1 MVSTRVEIDIK
12 EEHGSFTTRMLY
24 FRDRCYE
31 VLVKTRRAR
40 YRRES
45 QRAER
50 GVSLLQRADG
60 GWYDPGVLII
70 GSIAFYR
77 LRAWISRA
85 GASRGMCLRDTLST
99 DMKRYSRIVFRVIE
113 MALESSRCLDMNEG
127 LSLSLFRACLYLACL
142 SFLICWRF
150 SRWHV
155 LAFFES
161 VRRWES
167 PSRRREFEFL
177 AFDSR
182 IEGWRDQFLSWL
194 KKGHGNEEDRDEFV
208 YLLNFMR
215 D

>member
-1 MVSTRVEIDIK
+1 MLRGLGKNEARALSARIAASGERRFSAAESRRGMIRSRRPDYRIHRVLQASCVDQSGRGLERHVPSRYFIYGHEEVLENRFQSNWNGTRVEP
-12 EEHGSFTTRMLY
+12 
-24 FRDRCYE
+24 
-31 VLVKTRRAR
+31 VPR
-40 YRRES
+40 Y
-45 QRAER
+45 ER
-50 GVSLLQRADG
+50 G
-60 GWYDPGVLII
+60 
-70 GSIAFYR
+70 
-77 LRAWISRA
+77 
-85 GASRGMCLRDTLST
+85 TLS
-99 DMKRYSRIVFRVIE
+99 
-113 MALESSRCLDMNEG
+113 
-127 LSLSLFRACLYLACL
+127 LSLSLFRTCLYLACL

-167 PSRRREFEFL
+167 PSRRWEFEFL